1 MQISGYRC
9 MWIIVFF
16 DLPTDTPKAR
26 KQYTHFRKGLIE
38 DGFSMMQYSVY
49 YRHCASKENTAVHL
63 ERVRHMVPP
72 DGEVRV
78 MQFTDKQ
85 FSRMEVYFGKRRTRT
100 EEAPA
105 QLEMF

>member
-1 MQISGYRC
+1 MELSAYRT

-26 KQYTHFRKGLIE
+26 KQYTRFRKDLLE
-38 DGFSMMQYSVY
+38 DGFAMMQYSVY
-49 YRHCASKENTAVHL
+49 YRHCPSKENTGVHL
-63 ERVRHMVPP
+63 KRIRAYVPP

-78 MQFTDKQ
+78 CQFTDKQ
-85 FSRMEVYFGKRRTRT
+85 FERMEVYCGKRRVRT
-100 EEAPA
+100 EEEPA